1 VSLWRGAYTLLLDLV
16 SLAARCSACHC
27 AVPGRGT
34 DSFLT
39 GYLHYWKP
47 ALATCLACRFLRSL
61 GHTAQYRRLCHCA
74 SSCRLLQ
81 QQDPSRA
88 TLRPT
93 TLLLGYIRRRLDL
106 AAALRSHVNTPP
118 PPPTCSMADRKAR
131 MHARLKQKSR
141 SFNLKYAAEELRR
154 DRKVVITACLN
165 HPGALVYCLDAE
177 LRKELEGLPRK
188 KLQELLDTA
197 DEDVRTASPLGT
209 HPAVA
214 ACAGSFGRP
223 FVTHPHSA

>member
-1 VSLWRGAYTLLLDLV
+1 
-16 SLAARCSACHC
+16 
-27 AVPGRGT
+27 
-34 DSFLT
+34 
-39 GYLHYWKP
+39 
-47 ALATCLACRFLRSL
+47 
-61 GHTAQYRRLCHCA
+61 
-74 SSCRLLQ
+74 
-81 QQDPSRA
+81 
-88 TLRPT
+88 
-93 TLLLGYIRRRLDL
+93 
-106 AAALRSHVNTPP
+106 
-118 PPPTCSMADRKAR
+118 MADRKAR